1 MQALGARVRRPDPAS
16 LRVDATDRT
25 LTSCGGLVDF
35 GVFVRKIGLRSALRT
50 EFSAMKPA
58 MRVVY
63 PMHEQLLLLMDA
75 HVAGEGRVFGL
86 ESLAADPLFVH
97 LAGGAV
103 PSIDTLYDDLARFDA
118 KHLARLESLM
128 AKQALDELRRLRPTR
143 IHLDIDT
150 TVMTLFGSQQGAL
163 PGHNP
168 RHHGRNSYHPMLA
181 RVAEIEGVIGAVLRP
196 GDTSFGEADVPLLGT
211 WIDRVRDAVGPQCH
225 VVVRIDGAGDCTA
238 LLKMLEGR
246 GVHYVTKADITQ
258 DLVGAVALHKR
269 WITVDED
276 AEGRPTRQVAE
287 IDFRRKVWTEEKQ
300 HVRVIAV
307 RSRDRV
313 NGKQVYL
320 WEDLDYTVQ
329 VFLTND
335 WQSDADDIAKTY
347 DARAGIEPIIGELK
361 SAWSIGKAPSQLFDA
376 NHAAFL
382 VKLLA
387 YNVFRR
393 FVAAEHPTLA
403 AWRTPWARRAIILRP
418 GRLSRSA
425 RVTTLHTAPI
435 NPPMLC

>member
-1 MQALGARVRRPDPAS
+1 MRAMFEG
-16 LRVDATDRT
+16 
-25 LTSCGGLVDF
+25 
-35 GVFVRKIGLRSALRT
+35 
-50 EFSAMKPA
+50 MKPA
-58 MRVVY
+58 LRVVY
-63 PMHEQLLLLMDA
+63 PMHEQLLLLMDV

-103 PSIDTLYDDLARFDA
+103 PSIDTLCDDLARFDA
-118 KHLARLESLM
+118 KYLARLEALM
-128 AKQALDELRRLRPTR
+128 ARQALDELRRLRPTR
-143 IHLDIDT
+143 IHVDIDT
-150 TVMTLFGSQQGAL
+150 TVMTLFGSQEGAL
-163 PGHNP
+163 PGPNP
-168 RHHGRNSYHPMLA
+168 RYHARPSYHPMLA

-196 GDTSFGEADVPLLGT
+196 GNTSFGEADVPLLGT
-211 WIDRVRDAVGPQCH
+211 WLDRVRDAVGPSCL

-238 LLKMLEGR
+238 LLKMLEDR

-258 DLVGAVALHKR
+258 DLVGAVALHTK
-269 WITVDED
+269 WTTVDED
-276 AEGRPTRQVAE
+276 AEGAPTRQVAE

-313 NGKQVYL
+313 NGKQICL

-329 VFLTND
+329 VFVTND
-335 WQSDADDIAKTY
+335 WQSAADDIARDY

-361 SAWSIGKAPSQLFDA
+361 SAWSIGKVPSQIFDA

-403 AWRTPWARRAIILRP
+403 VWRTPWVRRAVILRP
-418 GRLSRSA
+418 GRLCRSA
-425 RVTTLHTAPI
+425 RVTTLRTMPV